1 MVPHFGFFQRFD
13 LPTEAWENIR
23 FRNLEAILA

>member
-1 MVPHFGFFQRFD
+1 MFKRFD

-23 FRNLEAILA
+23 FRNLDRILA